1 MTHQEKVSFSHLLA
15 SLLYPPDQ
23 ELMMQIH
30 QGALYSYF
38 QKYFKSWGE
47 NPDLL
52 KGFLIEGDPE
62 VLLKELTEAYELHF
76 SGLRGENI
84 SLVESYY
91 KPWTLDPHCPLS
103 FASSKGLCMGDSAIH
118 LLEIYR
124 LCDIQVAKDFE
135 SCPDHLA
142 VELEFLSYLYRWAT
156 DVEIKKFIEDHLDW
170 IPLLK
175 EEFKQGYPHP
185 FYRSVLEVL
194 DLFVNRERNRLEVE
208 DHGRKDID

>member
-1 MTHQEKVSFSHLLA
+1 MTRKEITFFTHLLA

-23 ELMMQIH
+23 ELVMQIH
-30 QGALYSYF
+30 QGTLYSYF
-38 QKYFKSWGE
+38 QRYFKPWGDP
-47 NPDLL
+47 PDLL

-76 SGLRGENI
+76 SGLKGENI
-84 SLVESYY
+84 PLIESYY
-91 KPWTLDPHCPLS
+91 KPWTLDPHCTLP

-135 SCPDHLA
+135 SMPDHLA
-142 VELEFLSYLYRWAT
+142 IELEFLSYLYRWAT
-156 DVEIKKFIEDHLDW
+156 DVEIRKFIENHLDW

-175 EEFKQGYPHP
+175 EESKQIPLHP

-208 DHGRKDID
+208 DHGKKEIG